1 MPPGSWYHLWLNAA
15 VQLLI
20 LGSEIGISQHE
31 LQFGFWPT
39 TVTQELL
46 ALMAAGT
53 QLSIKL
59 LLYRVCKMFIVS
71 ILQLKLSVQ
80 FGLFL

>member
-1 MPPGSWYHLWLNAA
+1 MGISLHRQKFGSW
-15 VQLLI
+15 
-20 LGSEIGISQHE
+20 
-31 LQFGFWPT
+31 PT
-39 TVTQELL
+39 AVTQELL
-46 ALMAAGT
+46 AQMAAET

-59 LLYRVCKMFIVS
+59 LLYRVYKMFIVS